1 MAHIFHLLTRQFTI
15 LTILTFKI
23 KLFFWNIEDLL
34 LFISFFIVF
43 HILIFFTFAHVKN
56 VFNATFNNIS
66 VKLWLSVL
74 LVEETRVP
82 GENH

>member
-23 KLFFWNIEDLL
+23 KLVFWNIEDLL

-56 VFNATFNNIS
+56 L
-66 VKLWLSVL
+66 K
-74 LVEETRVP
+74 
-82 GENH
+82 

>member
-1 MAHIFHLLTRQFTI
+1 VITLYHTKIQHVVSTHTHTLTIIRLHMAHIFHLLTRQFTI

-23 KLFFWNIEDLL
+23 KLVFWNIEDLL

-56 VFNATFNNIS
+56 L
-66 VKLWLSVL
+66 K
-74 LVEETRVP
+74 
-82 GENH
+82 

>member
-1 MAHIFHLLTRQFTI
+1 MWLAHTHTLTIIRLPMAHIFHLLTRQFTI

-23 KLFFWNIEDLL
+23 KLVFWNIEDLL

-56 VFNATFNNIS
+56 L
-66 VKLWLSVL
+66 K
-74 LVEETRVP
+74 
-82 GENH
+82 